1 MLFIIEGIQGSQTDL
16 VLEAT
21 KNALLKIDDD
31 VAESEVSFLEHFKTQ
46 LHLAQAVNAND
57 KGTIGIVIATE
68 VIFRILQCDARY
80 EDFALLLHHCDF
92 YTKVMLPALIKDGYA
107 TEATIK
113 VVNEII
119 ESMVEGHNVMPM
131 DGLGDV
137 VYIYV
142 REPPSQCLERLK
154 SSEVETEKWVTLS
167 FLEECQRLYDEWL
180 VMGSD
185 VPENVIII
193 KVTEEYCI
201 ESRMAEAMK
210 QVTDIVQK
218 YVDGD

>member
-1 MLFIIEGIQGSQTDL
+1 MLIIVEGIQGSQTDL
-16 VLEAT
+16 VLETT
-21 KNALLKIDDD
+21 KNTLLKIDDD
-31 VAESEVSFLEHFKTQ
+31 IAESEVSFLEHFKTQ

-57 KGTIGIVIATE
+57 NGSIGIVIATE
-68 VIFRILQCDARY
+68 VIFRILQCDARC

-92 YTKVMLPALIKDGYA
+92 YTKVMLPALIREGYA
-107 TEATIK
+107 TEATIQ

-119 ESMVEGHNVMPM
+119 ESMVEGHNVLPM
-131 DGLGDV
+131 DGFGEVL
-137 VYIYV
+137 YIYV
-142 REPPSQCLERLK
+142 REPPSHCLKRIK
-154 SSEVETEKWVTLS
+154 SSGVETEKWVTLS

-185 VPENVIII
+185 VPKNVVII
-193 KVTEEYCI
+193 KVTEEYII
-201 ESRMAEAMK
+201 EARLIEAMQ